1 MAKKT
6 LAAPAGKSSAWTCD
20 AWKRNASI
28 SGLLVMMLGSLSA
41 CSGVPL
47 PEEQVQLSKN
57 AVNRAVS
64 ADATQYAPMEMKS
77 AQDKLFD
84 MERALGEKKYTQ
96 ARLIAQQAEADA
108 ILAER
113 KAQANKARQTLSN
126 ARQGIEV
133 LRQEMLHA
141 PDAPQTNP
149 AQAQ

>member
-1 MAKKT
+1 M
-6 LAAPAGKSSAWTCD
+6 
-20 AWKRNASI
+20 
-28 SGLLVMMLGSLSA
+28 
-41 CSGVPL
+41 
-47 PEEQVQLSKN
+47 QLSKN
-57 AVNRAVS
+57 AVTRAVS

-84 MERALGEKKYTQ
+84 MERALGEKKYAQ

-113 KAQANKARQTLSN
+113 KAQANRARQTLSN

-133 LRQEMLHA
+133 LRQEMLQA
-141 PDAPQTNP
+141 PDALQTNP